1 MKTVKRLQ
9 LLGLAVILV
18 LVSACQ
24 SKPKDG
30 YVHFWRDSDCCG
42 RKFPAY
48 SAGRGGRI

>member
-1 MKTVKRLQ
+1 MKTVKQLQ

-30 YVHFWRDSDCCG
+30 RI
-42 RKFPAY
+42 RTLPA
-48 SAGRGGRI
+48 